1 MVNLSAEQRRFVMER
16 RRLVRH
22 WPKAAWF
29 LVLIILAL
37 LMYLFVWNPLLINPF
52 EVMRSLEEGSLPVAT
67 LALLAVFGSIAF
79 VTCCLLILVMVW
91 FLSVA
96 ISNERRLIDII
107 DQLLA
112 EGQRSTP
119 RQRHGDTARDS

>member
-1 MVNLSAEQRRFVMER
+1 MVKLTGEQWRFVTER

-37 LMYLFVWNPLLINPF
+37 LVYLLVWNPLLINPF
-52 EVMRSLEEGSLPVAT
+52 EVMRSLEEGSLPAAT

-96 ISNERRLIDII
+96 ISTERRLIDII
-107 DQLLA
+107 DQLLT
-112 EGQRSTP
+112 EGQDLTP
-119 RQRHGDTARDS
+119 HQRHGDTERD